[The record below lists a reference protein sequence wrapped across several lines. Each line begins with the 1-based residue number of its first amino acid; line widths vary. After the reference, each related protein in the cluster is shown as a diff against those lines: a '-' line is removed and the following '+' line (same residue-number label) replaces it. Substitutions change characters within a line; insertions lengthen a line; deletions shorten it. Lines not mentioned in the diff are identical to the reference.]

1 MEMHSFVKESKSIL
15 EITCIRAATVSTE
28 TYENKRGKDTDRDRK
43 KDKKLEIERRQ
54 TLLSN

>member
-1 MEMHSFVKESKSIL
+1 MHSFVKESKNIL
-15 EITCIRAATVSTE
+15 EITCIRAATLSTE
-28 TYENKRGKDTDRDRK
+28 TYENKRGKDTDIDRK